1 MIDVLCGGLEWSA
14 GMRVGGG
21 QRIFPVACL
30 SSRFLFR
37 YPGQNISLCES
48 GAAWSG
54 ISIISLIAI
63 FFSKGSRNLL
73 VIYL

>member
-37 YPGQNISLCES
+37 YPGQNTSLCEWRK
-48 GAAWSG
+48 GH
-54 ISIISLIAI
+54 
-63 FFSKGSRNLL
+63 GSRLL
-73 VIYL
+73 DGLQGVLPAKS